1 MIPIDIHFSIV
12 IFFKHSLLKIH
23 LSTFQS
29 QRHKNKHPCNTM
41 TVEMQQHD
49 KVPHSLL
56 GFLGEELLHRSL
68 LEVTDQD
75 WQDIPS
81 HTDNNMM
88 SEFP

>member
-1 MIPIDIHFSIV
+1 
-12 IFFKHSLLKIH
+12 
-23 LSTFQS
+23 
-29 QRHKNKHPCNTM
+29 M

-68 LEVTDQD
+68 SEVTDQD

-81 HTDNNMM
+81 HTDNDMM
-88 SEFP
+88 SQIFHNWI